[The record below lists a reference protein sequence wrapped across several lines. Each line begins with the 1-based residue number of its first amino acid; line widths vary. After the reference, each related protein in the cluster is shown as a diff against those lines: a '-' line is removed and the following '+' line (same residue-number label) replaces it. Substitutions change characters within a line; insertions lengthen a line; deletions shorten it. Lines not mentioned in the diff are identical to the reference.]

1 MDKILP
7 SKRLEWLD
15 AIKGIGILLIMAC
28 HTGLLPRISFL
39 FTAGYI
45 SIFFVA
51 SGYTYKAKDSFRE
64 EISKRCKRLLV
75 PYFFW
80 VSLSLV
86 LLYVLNIKQNFLAGI
101 YGMLYSR
108 YSLYFGMETKND
120 VLLLPFT
127 GNTPPWFLT
136 GLFIALMLMYFVRR
150 AHTVLIIIFC
160 IVLSMIAI
168 YIPVLL
174 PWSIDTALIGTLQ
187 IYAGAQIRGGQ
198 LKTINKW
205 PSFLLVGCF
214 YVALLA
220 FDRTNNISV
229 RIYGNH
235 EPISVISYTL
245 TGIMEF
251 CLMSYVFRLFESKKI
266 VRWLAEIGRLSL
278 VLMCIHDPINTIFK
292 STFYDGKLIMIIS
305 YLSIISLASLI
316 RIFGKKI
323 NYPLVSCLL
332 GI

>member
-1 MDKILP
+1 MDKILS

-28 HTGLLPRISFL
+28 HAGLLPRISFL

-64 EISKRCKRLLV
+64 EISKRCKRLLF

-80 VSLSLV
+80 VSLSLL
-86 LLYVLNIKQNFLAGI
+86 LLYVLDIKQNFLAGI

-108 YSLYFGMETKND
+108 YSLYFGMATKND

-136 GLFIALMLMYFVRR
+136 GLFIALMFMYFIRR
-150 AHTVLIIIFC
+150 ANTTLIVVFC
-160 IVLSMIAI
+160 IALSMIAV
-168 YIPVLL
+168 YVPVLL

-187 IYAGAQIRGGQ
+187 IYAGTQIRGGQ
-198 LKTINKW
+198 LKIINKCF
-205 PSFLLVGCF
+205 SFLIVGCF

-220 FDRTNNISV
+220 FDRTNNVSV

-235 EPISVISYTL
+235 EPISVITYTL
-245 TGIMEF
+245 IGIMEF
-251 CLMSYVFRLFESKKI
+251 SLMSYVFRLFESRKI

-278 VLMCIHDPINTIFK
+278 VLMCIHDPINSVFK
-292 STFYDGKLIMIIS
+292 SAFYDGKVIMIIS
-305 YLSIISLASLI
+305 YMSIIGLSFFI
-316 RIFGKKI
+316 RFH
-323 NYPLVSCLL
+323 
-332 GI
+332 

>member
-1 MDKILP
+1 MDKILS

-28 HTGLLPRISFL
+28 HAGLLPRISFL
-39 FTAGYI
+39 LTAGYI

-51 SGYTYKAKDSFRE
+51 SGYTYKAKDSFKE
-64 EISKRCKRLLV
+64 EISKRCKRLLF

-86 LLYVLNIKQNFLAGI
+86 MLYVLNIKQNILSGI

-108 YSLYFGMETKND
+108 YSLYFGMETPND

-136 GLFIALMLMYFVRR
+136 GLFVALMFMYFLRR
-150 AHTVLIIIFC
+150 ANTILIVIFC
-160 IVLSMIAI
+160 IALSMIAV

-187 IYAGAQIRGGQ
+187 IYTGIQIRGGQ

-205 PSFLLVGCF
+205 STFLMMVCF
-214 YVALLA
+214 YLVLLA

-235 EPISVISYTL
+235 EPMSVITYTL
-245 TGIMEF
+245 IGVIEF
-251 CLMSYVFRLFESKKI
+251 SLMRYVFKLFESRKV

-278 VLMCIHDPINTIFK
+278 VLMCIHDPINSIFK
-292 STFYDGKLIMIIS
+292 SFFYDGKIIMIIS
-305 YLSIISLASLI
+305 YVVIIELSFLI
-316 RIFGKKI
+316 RILSKKI
-323 NYPLVSCLL
+323 NKPLVSYLL